1 MPITKIT
8 PEAFKKI
15 DDEYKEARQRRN
27 ETIRQM
33 RESDNDYW
41 TFERLAGHWGMSK
54 QAVQYIC
61 SQPQNGTPKKG

>member
-1 MPITKIT
+1 MPTTKIT
-8 PEAFKKI
+8 PEAFKKF

-27 ETIRQM
+27 FTIRQM
-33 RESDNDYW
+33 RESDPDYW

-61 SQPQNGTPKKG
+61 SKQEEGV

>member
-15 DDEYKEARQRRN
+15 EEEYKEARQRRT

-33 RESDNDYW
+33 RESDQDYW
-41 TFERLAGHWGMSK
+41 TFERLAGHWKISK
-54 QAVQYIC
+54 QAVQYIYA
-61 SQPQNGTPKKG
+61 QDNEKKGN